1 MANAAYTLITTGTS
15 EEFGRAWAL
24 ECAQRRINLI
34 LIALPG
40 SELPAFDK
48 RTRTKLGVEVISIE
62 KDLCQP
68 HSFQEIYQQIR
79 ASGAQVNVLV
89 NNAGIGNTTRF
100 EEGSLA

>member
-1 MANAAYTLITTGTS
+1 MANAAYTLITGAS
-15 EEFGRAWAL
+15 KGFGRAWAL

-40 SELPAFDK
+40 SELPAFDE
-48 RTRTKLGVEVISIE
+48 RTRTKFGVEVISIE

-68 HSFQEIYQQIR
+68 YCCQEIYQQIR

-89 NNAGIGNTTRF
+89 NNAGIGSTTHF